1 MSGSLKSRSR
11 FSSRSRPGSKSRTRS
26 GSRSRSRSRYGS
38 RWSNLQRSLRRCDDD
53 DDDDDDQVY
62 VLPCDACG
70 CKEECTC
77 KKKCTFCG
85 VTGCVTYEC
94 GGRRRSRSR
103 SRSRKSKRSRSFTY
117 PKVYVTNTR
126 SRSRSRSRR
135 SRSKS
140 KSRSRSRS
148 RSSRYRSKSRSA
160 ARLVLPAR
168 LSRGQFLAKDHRGSR
183 VYKRVRG
190 SSVRPSA
197 GSAYRSGV
205 PIGTITRYPD
215 GYGQMKAMRLALVN
229 GSHGNRVPKW
239 LPA

>member
-26 GSRSRSRSRYGS
+26 GSRSRSRYGS
-38 RWSNLQRSLRRCDDD
+38 RWSNLQRSLRRCDD

-103 SRSRKSKRSRSFTY
+103 SRSRSRKSKRSRSFTY
-117 PKVYVTNTR
+117 PKLYVTNTR
-126 SRSRSRSRR
+126 SRSRSR
-135 SRSKS
+135 
-140 KSRSRSRS
+140 RSRSR
-148 RSSRYRSKSRSA
+148 SRSA

-205 PIGTITRYPD
+205 PIGTVTRYPD
-215 GYGQMKAMRLALVN
+215 GYGQMKSMRLALVN
-229 GSHGNRVPKW
+229 GSNGKRVPKW
-239 LPA
+239 LPV

>member
-103 SRSRKSKRSRSFTY
+103 SRSGKSKRSRSFTY
-117 PKVYVTNTR
+117 PKVYVTNT
-126 SRSRSRSRR
+126 
-135 SRSKS
+135 
-140 KSRSRSRS
+140 RS